1 LVKGDGPVEMGL
13 PPSNAYNHEIVTVYT
28 PSPVA
33 TWLTMEMT
41 GASGATGVMLGRDSQ
56 LSKSKCR
63 GMGY

>member
-1 LVKGDGPVEMGL
+1 MGL

-28 PSPVA
+28 PSPVP

>member
-1 LVKGDGPVEMGL
+1 MDEGDGLVEMGL
-13 PPSNAYNHEIVTVYT
+13 PPSNAYNHEIVTVV
-28 PSPVA
+28 P

-56 LSKSKCR
+56 LSKSKCS